1 MSKRQ
6 RRRLQ
11 ERRNLQRTRSRW
23 IIGAKLPVTLAIAT
37 VGGHEI
43 LPIGGHWNS
52 PLAAAN
58 SPRWRP
64 RISPL
69 VLS

>member
-37 VGGHEI
+37 APVIDSGGDA
-43 LPIGGHWNS
+43 GG
-52 PLAAAN
+52 ADGGGGGGGD
-58 SPRWRP
+58 
-64 RISPL
+64 
-69 VLS
+69 

>member
-1 MSKRQ
+1 MSKLQ

-37 VGGHEI
+37 APVIDSGGDA
-43 LPIGGHWNS
+43 GGGGGGGGD
-52 PLAAAN
+52 
-58 SPRWRP
+58 
-64 RISPL
+64 
-69 VLS
+69 